1 MIRLEG
7 VTVQVGSFTLEEVSL
22 VVPAGGYGLIIGP
35 TGSGK
40 TTLLEAIAGH
50 EPLRRGRIALRDEDV
65 TAAAPEARRVG
76 FVYQHYH
83 LFPHL
88 TVGENIGYGLRREAP
103 DARAGRIRELAE
115 TLGLVPLLPRSVRGL
130 SGGEQQRIAL
140 ARALASRPNI
150 LLLDEPF
157 AAVDP
162 ATRRVLRRELRALH
176 EREGITTL
184 QVTHDFEDAM
194 RLGDVVAV
202 LAEGRIAQSGT
213 PDAVFRYPNSAFVA
227 EFIGTGTV
235 LRGTVERM
243 AQSSRA
249 AEPPSQAAEQSS
261 RAERGDLAVRFA
273 GLFRSG
279 NLSLEVVA
287 EREGEAYAV
296 IRPADLL
303 LSLSEGHEPA
313 PRNRFPATI
322 TRVERGSAVA
332 QVQLDAGGTA
342 LVAAVMSSTAEE
354 LGLAPGVRVAVAI
367 KATAI
372 HLI

>member
-1 MIRLEG
+1 MIRLEK
-7 VTVQVGSFTLEEVSL
+7 VRVRVGDFTLDDISL
-22 VVPAGGYGLIIGP
+22 AVPSGGYGLIIGP

-40 TTLLEAIAGH
+40 TTLLEAVAGH
-50 EPLRRGRIALRDEDV
+50 EPLARGRIILRDTDV
-65 TAAAPEARRVG
+65 TRSTPEARRVG

-88 TVGENIGYGLRREAP
+88 TVGENIGYGLRHAAP
-103 DARAGRIRELAE
+103 AARADRVRELADS
-115 TLGLVPLLPRSVRGL
+115 LGLIPLLPRSTRGL

-140 ARALASRPNI
+140 ARALAPRPTI

-202 LAEGRIAQSGT
+202 LAGGRIAQSGT
-213 PDAVFRYPNSAFVA
+213 PDSVFRYPNSAFVA

-243 AQSSRA
+243 GASSR
-249 AEPPSQAAEQSS
+249 PEQSDVV
-261 RAERGDLAVRFA
+261 GNRFA
-273 GLFRSG
+273 ARFMSNGLD
-279 NLSLEVVA
+279 LEVVA
-287 EREGEAYAV
+287 EREGAAYAV

-303 LSLSEGHEPA
+303 LSRSAMPQPA
-313 PRNRFPATI
+313 PRNRFDAI
-322 TRVERGSAVA
+322 VTRVERGSAVA
-332 QVQLDAGGTA
+332 NVHLDAGGNA
-342 LVAAVMSSTAEE
+342 LVAAVMTTTAEE
-354 LGLAPGVRVAVAI
+354 LGLAAGMAVIVAI

-372 HLI
+372 HII